1 MEKARWENNFLI
13 ERITF
18 RPAHPARAIVFDF
31 DGTIGMVRAGWM
43 PLMLDMMMETLSPLG
58 PDPEAL
64 RAEAEVY
71 VAHLTG
77 RDTVEQTNA
86 FAAHVARLGGHPL
99 TGAEYKAEFL
109 ARLEHRRAA
118 RLTALR
124 SGEISPEDLMIPG
137 ARAFLE
143 GLRTLGLP
151 VYLASGSHHDDI
163 CLEAG
168 LLHIEHY
175 FDGIFGSAP
184 GILNKKE
191 LLDDIVA
198 RGIPPEAILTFGDG
212 RTEIELTQILGGRT
226 VGVAS
231 DEPECLA
238 VDPQKRQWL
247 IDAGADCII
256 PNYLEPD
263 LLDLVTAGY

>member
-1 MEKARWENNFLI
+1 
-13 ERITF
+13 
-18 RPAHPARAIVFDF
+18 
-31 DGTIGMVRAGWM
+31 MVRAGWM
-43 PLMLDMMMETLSPLG
+43 PLMLDMMMETLASLG
-58 PDPEAL
+58 PDPDAL

-77 RDTVEQTNA
+77 QDTVEQTNA
-86 FAAHVARLGGHPL
+86 FAAHVARLGGNPR
-99 TGAEYKAEFL
+99 TGAEYKAEWL
-109 ARLEHRRAA
+109 TRIEYRRAA
-118 RLTALR
+118 RLAALR
-124 SGEISPEDLMIPG
+124 NGDITPEDLMIPG

-143 GLRTLGLP
+143 SLRSLGLP
-151 VYLASGSHHDDI
+151 VYLASGSHHHDI

-168 LLHIEHY
+168 LLHIQHY

-212 RTEIELTQILGGRT
+212 RTEIELTKILGGRT

-231 DEPECLA
+231 DEPECVA
-238 VDPQKRQWL
+238 VDPKKRTWL

-256 PNYLEPD
+256 PNYLEPE
-263 LLDLVTAGY
+263 LLNLVTARY